1 MRGAALILP
10 ALPRFGNNG
19 GGNGG
24 MMGGCSTYL
33 EICIIGLVKK
43 ISTSPTGKAFLGLLA
58 GLLFCARARADTIDK
73 LSDLEGYFVLK
84 VKTIDGWMDKDKKQK
99 KSGFEGCDWDRV
111 IIFDDGTTASCRT
124 YSYTYSYRPK
134 AALFVKPMTHNGTNF
149 FSIKMLVGSDIY
161 DMGVQ
166 LSK

>member
-1 MRGAALILP
+1 MIRKILAL
-10 ALPRFGNNG
+10 
-19 GGNGG
+19 
-24 MMGGCSTYL
+24 STAGVQL
-33 EICIIGLVKK
+33 CFCVGLV
-43 ISTSPTGKAFLGLLA
+43 
-58 GLLFCARARADTIDK
+58 FCARVQADTIDE
-73 LSDLEGYFVLK
+73 LSNLEGFYVLK
-84 VKTIDGWMDKDKKQK
+84 VTTIDGWVDKDEKQK

-111 IIFDDGTTASCRT
+111 IIFEDGTTATCRT
-124 YSYTYSYRPK
+124 YGYSYSYRPK

>member
-1 MRGAALILP
+1 MLRKILKMSTAKVQLCFCVGLI
-10 ALPRFGNNG
+10 
-19 GGNGG
+19 
-24 MMGGCSTYL
+24 
-33 EICIIGLVKK
+33 
-43 ISTSPTGKAFLGLLA
+43 
-58 GLLFCARARADTIDK
+58 FCAGVHADTIDK
-73 LSDLEGYFVLK
+73 LSNLEGFYVLK

-111 IIFDDGTTASCRT
+111 IIFDDGTTATCRT
-124 YSYTYSYRPK
+124 YSYSYSYRPK
-134 AALFVKPMTHNGTNF
+134 AALFVKPMTHNGTSF

>member
-1 MRGAALILP
+1 MALL
-10 ALPRFGNNG
+10 
-19 GGNGG
+19 
-24 MMGGCSTYL
+24 
-33 EICIIGLVKK
+33 K
-43 ISTSPTGKAFLGLLA
+43 IASISPTGKAFLGLLA
-58 GLLFCARARADTIDK
+58 GLLFCAVVRADTIDK
-73 LSDLEGYFVLK
+73 LSDLEGYYVLK

-111 IIFDDGTTASCRT
+111 IIFDDGTTATCRT
-124 YSYTYSYRPK
+124 YSYSYSSRPK

-149 FSIKMLVGSDIY
+149 FSIKLLVDSNIY

>member
-1 MRGAALILP
+1 MLRKIPNLSTA
-10 ALPRFGNNG
+10 G
-19 GGNGG
+19 GQL
-24 MMGGCSTYL
+24 CF
-33 EICIIGLVKK
+33 CVC
-43 ISTSPTGKAFLGLLA
+43 
-58 GLLFCARARADTIDK
+58 LLFCSGVRADTIDK
-73 LSDLEGYFVLK
+73 LSDLEGFYVLK

-111 IIFDDGTTASCRT
+111 IIFEDGTTATCRT
-124 YSYTYSYRPK
+124 YSYSYSYRPK

>member
-1 MRGAALILP
+1 MLRKILK
-10 ALPRFGNNG
+10 L
-19 GGNGG
+19 
-24 MMGGCSTYL
+24 STAKVQL
-33 EICIIGLVKK
+33 CICVGLMFC
-43 ISTSPTGKAFLGLLA
+43 TGVH
-58 GLLFCARARADTIDK
+58 ADTIDK
-73 LSDLEGYFVLK
+73 LSDLEGFYVLK

-111 IIFDDGTTASCRT
+111 IIFDDGTTATCRT

-134 AALFVKPMTHNGTNF
+134 AALFVKPMTHNGTSF